1 MFAVMCNNGNTVVQ
15 DGLRLTS
22 TTQERSRTMITAR
35 GRMGLAWGLA
45 FATIAGTANAQ
56 TTEPYP
62 GLDAYITKA
71 IRSWNI
77 PGVGVAI
84 VRNDS
89 VIYAKGFG
97 VLGVTNR
104 APVNERTLFEIG
116 SSSKA
121 FTATLIAMLVSDG
134 KMRLDDRITNYL
146 PDFRLYD
153 PIANEAVTIRDALS
167 HRSGIARGELIFL
180 GAGIS
185 RAEVVHRVRF
195 LKPESPFRSK
205 YSYQNIMYVT
215 AGEAAGKA
223 AGSTWD
229 ELIRERIF
237 KPLGMTTSATN
248 YQGLEYENVALPHR
262 LDHDSLHLQSR
273 MDGENIGPA
282 GAILSSAADMAQWL
296 RFQLKDGV
304 VNGKR
309 LVSSAALRETH
320 TPQMLIIGGGG
331 GRGGGGDSL
340 PPVTHFDT
348 YAMGWM
354 VQDFR
359 GQLVWQH
366 GGNTLGMTAAVGMM
380 PEKKFGVVIL
390 SNMQSAALPELLRQY
405 IFDRELGVPMRDW
418 SGDAFTRF
426 LAQRRRVDSVEKA
439 QAIEHPANAVP
450 PLPLTA
456 YAGMYTDSLY
466 GDATVEIKD
475 GYLEL
480 TRGEWHAPLQY
491 WNASNFRWSV
501 PGSPAGPLFIKF
513 DVAPDNTVTG
523 MYFGLAG
530 DVSLLGRKNAGRGG
544 RGGRGGSL

>member
-1 MFAVMCNNGNTVVQ
+1 M
-15 DGLRLTS
+15 R
-22 TTQERSRTMITAR
+22 TAR
-35 GRMGLAWGLA
+35 GRNGLAWGLA
-45 FATIAGTANAQ
+45 FAMITSAAGAQ
-56 TTEPYP
+56 TKEPYP

-71 IRSWNI
+71 IQTWNI
-77 PGVGVAI
+77 PAVGVAI

-97 VLGVTNR
+97 MLGVTNR

-121 FTATLIAMLVSDG
+121 FTATLVAMLVSDG
-134 KMRLDDRITNYL
+134 KMHWDDRITTYL

-153 PIANEAVTIRDALS
+153 PVANEAVTIRDALS

-180 GAGIS
+180 GAGIT
-185 RAEVVHRVRF
+185 RDEVVHRVRF
-195 LKPESPFRSK
+195 LKPESPFRSR

-215 AGEAAGKA
+215 AGQAAGKA

-229 ELIRERIF
+229 DLIRERIL

-248 YQGLEYENVALPHR
+248 YRGLENENVAQPHR
-262 LDHDSLHLQSR
+262 LDHDSLHLQAR
-273 MDGENIGPA
+273 LDGENIGPA
-282 GAILSSAADMAQWL
+282 GSILSSAADMAQWL
-296 RFQLKDGV
+296 RFQLNDGV

-320 TPQMLIIGGGG
+320 IPQMLIAGGG
-331 GRGGGGDSL
+331 GRGGGGRDSV
-340 PPVTHFDT
+340 PPVTHFNT

-405 IFDRELGVPMRDW
+405 IFDRELGAPMRDW
-418 SGDAFTRF
+418 SGDAFTQF
-426 LAQRRRVDSVEKA
+426 LAQRRRADSVEKTLA
-439 QAIEHPANAVP
+439 TEHPANAVP

-456 YAGMYTDSLY
+456 YAGTYTDSLY
-466 GDATVEIKD
+466 GDATVELKN
-475 GYLEL
+475 GHLEL
-480 TRGEWHAPLQY
+480 TRGEWAAPLQY
-491 WNASNFRWSV
+491 WNATNFRWSV

-513 DVAPDNTVTG
+513 EVSPDNTVTG

-544 RGGRGGSL
+544 RGGSF